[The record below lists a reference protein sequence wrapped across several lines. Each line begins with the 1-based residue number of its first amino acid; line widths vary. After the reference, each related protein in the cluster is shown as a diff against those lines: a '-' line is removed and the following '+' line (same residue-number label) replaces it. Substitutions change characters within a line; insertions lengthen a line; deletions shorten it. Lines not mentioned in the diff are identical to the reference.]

1 MTISFANEILEPLRN
16 PHFPRLFS
24 VFILHAGVLLTYW
37 TGAIR
42 YRFLSFFL
50 RTHQNAHHFHFHHH
64 APLIPTD
71 SITPSHMMSSHSA
84 LSDAALSELTYKL
97 RYANARYGQI
107 AFELRCRIKFTRTHH
122 AQRRAFRSGLRV
134 DIAKAKGCPMTAI
147 SVRPLPVLDTTRSPS
162 PIMLSPCLPESHNEL
177 GLEIPD
183 IIVSSPDVYA
193 QPRERLV
200 IRIPPLASL
209 HNDVYYHE
217 QYDMPAPGAPRIHTK
232 ELPEECEM
240 EDICSSRSSSS
251 ASSCSPLTPVSPL
264 K

>member
-1 MTISFANEILEPLRN
+1 
-16 PHFPRLFS
+16 
-24 VFILHAGVLLTYW
+24 
-37 TGAIR
+37 
-42 YRFLSFFL
+42 
-50 RTHQNAHHFHFHHH
+50 
-64 APLIPTD
+64 
-71 SITPSHMMSSHSA
+71 MSSHSA

-209 HNDVYYHE
+209 HNDVYHHE

-251 ASSCSPLTPVSPL
+251 ASSCSPLTPIDIVHSGLRIRIPARKRKLEETDDEDSCPDSSDVRFPKRHMRRRWARSQTTDDRIYWSPSRS
-264 K
+264 